1 MGFNGEKDTILEPHW
16 VNASMIERNMNEN
29 QMANFGKAEYH
40 LIHGNNDDNVHFLS
54 AAQMEKALDSQGID
68 FDNFVSFTT
77 FEPFLRHQ
85 FVCFLID
92 LFITHI
98 LSSMPMKIIVSDQQ
112 KLLISTFTETSLL
125 ESSNLGATNGMET
138 VTLLLKHA

>member
-54 AAQMEKALDSQGID
+54 AAQMEKALVSQGID
-68 FDNFVSFTT
+68 FENFVSITA
-77 FEPFLRHQ
+77 
-85 FVCFLID
+85 FVALLSSCMFFYF
-92 LFITHI
+92 FITHI

-125 ESSNLGATNGMET
+125 ESSNHGATNGMET
-138 VTLLLKHA
+138 VTLLLKHV

>member
-54 AAQMEKALDSQGID
+54 AAQMEKALVSQGID
-68 FDNFVSFTT
+68 FDNFVSITAFDPYFYSQLLIHQLHSAT
-77 FEPFLRHQ
+77 FEAYVCPTI
-85 FVCFLID
+85 FV
-92 LFITHI
+92 
-98 LSSMPMKIIVSDQQ
+98 PP
-112 KLLISTFTETSLL
+112 
-125 ESSNLGATNGMET
+125 
-138 VTLLLKHA
+138 TLCHHF

>member
-54 AAQMEKALDSQGID
+54 AAQMEKALVSQGID
-68 FDNFVSFTT
+68 FENFVSITA
-77 FEPFLRHQ
+77 
-85 FVCFLID
+85 FVAL
-92 LFITHI
+92 
-98 LSSMPMKIIVSDQQ
+98 LSSCMFFLFLYNTYFKFYADEDHSIRSTKTVNKHVYRNIITR
-112 KLLISTFTETSLL
+112 II
-125 ESSNLGATNGMET
+125 ESWGYKWNGDGN
-138 VTLLLKHA
+138 ASA